1 MDCLPRPV
9 MIRIWS
15 QPEAMASS
23 TPYWMMGLS
32 TSGSISLGWALV
44 AGRKR
49 VPRPA
54 AGNTALRTFMVMGT
68 FVGCPSL
75 VLVVGQAL
83 PGSDHCNWSLHT
95 YAMSS
100 GTKGLG
106 CRLTRGELLTSKSK
120 TPPSRIQRD
129 KGGHPVTSPRAARFA
144 SPDSRGGCRHMSGD
158 SVLLFADYQHYEA
171 VWEDR
176 RIAAGVLGGG
186 SGARAELRRDRVNV
200 VRLCVESHRAG

>member
-1 MDCLPRPV
+1 MACLPRPV

-15 QPEAMASS
+15 QPEAIASS

-54 AGNTALRTFMVMGT
+54 AGNTALRTFMVMGA

-100 GTKGLG
+100 GMKELG
-106 CRLTRGELLTSKSK
+106 CRFTPGELLTRKSK
-120 TPPSRIQRD
+120 APPYRTQRD
-129 KGGHPVTSPRAARFA
+129 KVGLPVVTGLLASPRRTAEAAVA
-144 SPDSRGGCRHMSGD
+144 T
-158 SVLLFADYQHYEA
+158 
-171 VWEDR
+171 
-176 RIAAGVLGGG
+176 
-186 SGARAELRRDRVNV
+186 
-200 VRLCVESHRAG
+200 